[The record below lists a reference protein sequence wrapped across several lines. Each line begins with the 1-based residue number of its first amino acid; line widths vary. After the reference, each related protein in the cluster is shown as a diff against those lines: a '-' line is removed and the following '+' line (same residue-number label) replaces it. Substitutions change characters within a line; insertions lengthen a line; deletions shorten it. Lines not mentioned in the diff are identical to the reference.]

1 MIATIMQ
8 MGGLVG
14 LTVAGALEYGYT
26 GGIAGASIALVYVG
40 LAMDGDA

>member
-8 MGGLVG
+8 IAGLTG
-14 LTVAGALEYGYT
+14 ITVAGAIEYGFA

-40 LAMDGDA
+40 LAMEGDT